1 MATNNKLRAINS
13 QASTTRQKLK
23 VDRWSLNATY
33 IEGDLSD
40 LSEISFQSL
49 KETLVSP
56 VDFLHRV
63 MFRKNFVNIFF
74 SRVTIRTIMMNCQKN
89 SHFFKRGSMGCP
101 YESFSARMGGF
112 FGEFHE
118 EILSRVSWT
127 PMDGP
132 WQVPP
137 WDLDPFKI
145 CFNHRLMNLEVFPK
159 REI

>member
-1 MATNNKLRAINS
+1 MAPNNKLRAINS
-13 QASTTRQKLK
+13 QGSTTRQKLK

-74 SRVTIRTIMMNCQKN
+74 SRVTIRTIMMNCQKKLPI
-89 SHFFKRGSMGCP
+89 SPR
-101 YESFSARMGGF
+101 EDQW
-112 FGEFHE
+112 
-118 EILSRVSWT
+118 V
-127 PMDGP
+127 
-132 WQVPP
+132 VP
-137 WDLDPFKI
+137 
-145 CFNHRLMNLEVFPK
+145 MNLFRLEWVDFSESSMRKYSAGSHGLPWMDHVK
-159 REI
+159 SFRETSSFLRYVSTIVWWI